1 MFSPTLSPYR
11 LSKPI
16 FILVC
21 LLLVLG
27 LAFLQLAS
35 HENSR
40 GYMIDVVK
48 KVGVS
53 VGVSAPDV
61 SGNAQEDAMR

>member
-1 MFSPTLSPYR
+1 MLSPILSPYR

-16 FILVC
+16 FIFVC
-21 LLLVLG
+21 LLAVLG

-35 HENSR
+35 HEESR

-53 VGVSAPDV
+53 VGVSASDV